1 MTIERS
7 NVFEIPV
14 RGSIEEQPQQGQPE
28 GCGVLHAI
36 SDALAILDA
45 IGQGGLLE
53 ALPECDEDHARFRT
67 GLTLLDIMERRLR
80 EAVGNPDH
88 LISDECRCNSHSH
101 CGPSHSKSPY

>member
-7 NVFEIPV
+7 NVFEMPS
-14 RGSIEEQPQQGQPE
+14 RGTGNEEAPQE
-28 GCGVLHAI
+28 GCQVLRAI

-53 ALPECDEDHARFRT
+53 AFPECDEDHARFRT
-67 GLTLLDIMERRLR
+67 GIALLDIMERRLR

-88 LISDECRCNSHSH
+88 LISDECRGHNH
-101 CGPSHSKSPY
+101 CGPRY

>member
-14 RGSIEEQPQQGQPE
+14 RGSNEDPSPQEQQEQPE
-28 GCGVLHAI
+28 GCNVSRAI
-36 SDALAILDA
+36 RDALAILDA

-53 ALPECDEDHARFRT
+53 AFPECDEDHARFRT

-80 EAVGNPDH
+80 EAIGNPDH
-88 LISDECRCNSHSH
+88 LDSEECRCDSHH
-101 CGPSHSKSPY
+101 HGAPRHS